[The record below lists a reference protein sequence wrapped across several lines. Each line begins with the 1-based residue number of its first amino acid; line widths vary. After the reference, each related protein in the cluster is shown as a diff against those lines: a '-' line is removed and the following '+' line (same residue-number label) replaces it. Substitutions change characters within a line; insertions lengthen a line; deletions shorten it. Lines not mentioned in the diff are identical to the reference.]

1 VLPIL
6 FHLHTLTHL
15 VADPQAVNYI
25 ECSAPQQENLTYLF
39 EEAARAALHALSVP
53 MAEEIDLNDAPDMPS
68 PMQDPG
74 LGPECCVLQ

>member
-1 VLPIL
+1 
-6 FHLHTLTHL
+6 
-15 VADPQAVNYI
+15 VN
-25 ECSAPQQENLTYLF
+25 YLF